1 MILKNAVVLILTI
14 INLHLF
20 YSQNK
25 DMYDENIFI
34 NCEKEKLNWIK
45 IDMDSIK
52 YQYALISKNYYA
64 NDRDINYYIGL
75 IILPIEKKKTNRDI
89 IEELLKYISIKEN
102 LFEITAIENCETQK
116 LYYSSYLNDEQKI
129 ELRKNIIGRFRLG
142 LKK

>member
-20 YSQNK
+20 YSQDKN
-25 DMYDENIFI
+25 MYDENIFI

-64 NDRDINYYIGL
+64 NDRDIDYYIRL

-116 LYYSSYLNDEQKI
+116 LYYSSYLSDEQK
-129 ELRKNIIGRFRLG
+129 
-142 LKK
+142 